1 MAYRYGNRE
10 QRTFFPESIEEYIRK
25 EDPVRAYD
33 AFVEAIDFSELGI
46 QLVECK
52 VGNSEYDPK
61 AMLKLLVYGY
71 SYGVRSSRKLER
83 AVYHNLSFIWLV
95 GGLKPD
101 HKTIAN
107 FRKNNKSAL
116 KKVLK
121 LCAKM
126 CMKLNLIEGNTLF
139 VDGTKLKANA
149 GKKQT
154 WTPDRCERALQKIDK
169 RIEEILAE
177 CAEIDNQEQDA
188 SSLVKLSDDLKYE
201 EALKEKVKGVL
212 AELNATDKKSI
223 NTVDQDC
230 NRVKDKG
237 KYYPGYNAQI
247 VTDEKNGLIVSS
259 DVVAENNDSGQ
270 FADQITQANATLGKK
285 CENAVG
291 DAGYS
296 NIDELKKVDSEE
308 ITVIVPSQRQA
319 SHKEAPEFSKEKF
332 SYDAAGDFYICP
344 EGNKLQRHGVNN
356 EKKCINYDIT
366 DPCLCKNCRHYGKC
380 TTSKKG
386 RRVTRLF
393 DEDLK
398 ERLEEQYSL
407 PASQAIYT
415 QRKAKVELPFGHFKR
430 NLAVD
435 GFLLRGLE
443 GVKAE
448 FSLLSSV
455 FNISRMITLLGVSG
469 LIKVLG
475 T

>member
-1 MAYRYGNRE
+1 MAYRYGNRK
-10 QRTFFPESIEEYIRK
+10 QTVIFPESIEDYIGK
-25 EDPVRAYD
+25 DDPVRAYD
-33 AFVEAIDFSELGI
+33 AFVEALDFSELGI
-46 QLVECK
+46 HLVESK
-52 VGNSEYDPK
+52 VGNSEYDPR
-61 AMLKLLVYGY
+61 AMLKLLIYGY
-71 SYGVRSSRKLER
+71 SYGIRSSRKLER
-83 AVYHNLSFIWLV
+83 AVHHNLSFIWLV

-101 HKTIAN
+101 HKTIAT
-107 FRKNNKSAL
+107 FRKNNKRAL

-121 LCAKM
+121 LNARLCI
-126 CMKLNLIEGNTLF
+126 KLNLIEGNTLF

-149 GKKQT
+149 GKRST
-154 WTPDRCERALQKIDK
+154 WTEERCARALHNIDQ
-169 RIEEILAE
+169 RIEGILAE
-177 CAEIDNQEQDA
+177 CAAVDEQEDEAA
-188 SSLVKLSDDLKYE
+188 SFVKLSEDLNQEKV
-201 EALKEKVKGVL
+201 LREKVKGIL
-212 AELNATDKKSI
+212 EELKATENNSI
-223 NTVDQDC
+223 NTVDHDC
-230 NRVKDKG
+230 SRVKDKG

-247 VTDEKNGLIVSS
+247 VTDEKHGIIVNS

-270 FADQITQANATLGKK
+270 FSEQINQANATLGEK

-296 NIDELKKVDSEE
+296 NIEELRKVDSEK

-332 SYDAAGDFYICP
+332 SYDSEHDCYICP
-344 EGNKLQRHGVNN
+344 EGNILRRHGQNK

-393 DEDLK
+393 DEELK
-398 ERLEEQYSL
+398 EKLENQYIL
-407 PASQAIYT
+407 PECQAKYS
-415 QRKAKVELPFGHFKR
+415 QRKAKVELPFGHLKR
-430 NLAVD
+430 NLALD

-443 GVKAE
+443 NVKAE
-448 FSLLSSV
+448 FSLLSSC

-469 LIKVLG
+469 LIKALG